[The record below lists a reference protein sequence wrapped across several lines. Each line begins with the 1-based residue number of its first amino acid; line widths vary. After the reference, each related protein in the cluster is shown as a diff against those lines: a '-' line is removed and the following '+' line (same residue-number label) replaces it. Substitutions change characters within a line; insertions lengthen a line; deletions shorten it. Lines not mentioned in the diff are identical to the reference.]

1 MLFNYFSVS
10 FRNLLKHKLFSIVNI
25 AGLSVGL
32 SAVLLISLYIWDE
45 VNYDTYLT
53 GSGNILKLETHTNFP
68 GRGPRDNS
76 VTGGAVAPGL
86 LAEHPELIKNSAR
99 MLLRRQTVT
108 IGEEGFSE
116 LVYRADAS
124 VFKLFDLEMVAGDA
138 DTALADAANVVL
150 SRSTAVRYF
159 GRANAIGET
168 LRLDDGRDYRVSA
181 IFSDFPENTHVR
193 PNMMFPIV
201 PGNTDLVSHDEGWW
215 SLGYYSYIEL
225 QEGVEAASLAPVIS
239 DFINRHLEPPVEGV
253 VMSEQYNY
261 NIIPM
266 GNVHFE
272 TAAADAGNALLLQGF
287 AAIALV
293 ILSIATFNFMN
304 MSISRTM
311 TRTREVAV
319 RKVFGAGQRNIINLL
334 LNETLLTVLISLLLA
349 VVITEASLSWFNG
362 FVAKLMDLG
371 TLATP
376 EFALALIGLVF
387 LMSFGAGFYPAKI
400 MADLRPAT
408 VLRGGRSASRNMSRL
423 AKVLVTVQFA
433 VAIGLMITATV
444 IYQQIKFSQ
453 SMDSGYQKENMLL
466 LQGLGHPSV
475 ARSQAAIADRIAAIS
490 GVTDVALVDQA
501 PGGRYGWM
509 EGISTVDGEQL
520 DQPIA
525 IRGVSVG
532 DNFLE
537 AFGMQLVAG
546 RALTSE
552 READISQ
559 ARGAEEAKEA
569 YNILVNEQALRT
581 LGLGSAQAAVGK
593 MLGNF
598 TIVGVLRDYVWG
610 TSRGTTPPAMYVMN
624 QTAYRI
630 LAVRFKTNDVQ
641 ALTAAIDLEWAGL
654 VQGQPVRREF
664 MDDRIANLYRLEVQ
678 QGELFA
684 LFAGLSILVSCI
696 GLYGLASFTVAG
708 RTKEIGVRKVL
719 GASTS
724 KVTRHILWDFSKPVL
739 LANLIA
745 WPAAFYLAREWLAEF
760 TYSIELNAFPFV
772 GAAILA
778 LLVASFT
785 VGGHAI
791 RVAIANPIAALRTD

>member
-45 VNYDTYLT
+45 VNYDSHLKA
-53 GSGNILKLETHTNFP
+53 GGNIYKLETHTNFP
-68 GRGPRDNS
+68 GRGPRDNP
-76 VTGGAVAPGL
+76 VTGGAAAPGL
-86 LAEHPELIKNSAR
+86 LAEHPELIKDAAR
-99 MLLRRQTVT
+99 MLQRRQTVT
-108 IGEEGFSE
+108 IGGEGFSE
-116 LVYRADAS
+116 RVYHVDANI
-124 VFKLFDLEMVAGDA
+124 FELFDLTLIAGSQASALTDASSVAI
-138 DTALADAANVVL
+138 
-150 SRSTAVRYF
+150 SQSTAIRYF
-159 GRANAIGET
+159 GRDDVVGET
-168 LRLDDGRDYRVSA
+168 LRLDDGRDYRVSSV
-181 IFSDFPENTHVR
+181 FEDFPENTHVR
-193 PNMMFPIV
+193 PNLMFPISAS
-201 PGNTDLVSHDEGWW
+201 NRDLVSHDEGWW
-215 SLGYYSYIEL
+215 SLGYTSYVQL
-225 QEGVEAASLAPVIS
+225 QSGVDAASLAPVIS
-239 DFINRHLEPPVEGV
+239 DFINRHLEAPAEGV

-261 NIIPM
+261 NVIPM
-266 GNVHFE
+266 EKVHFD
-272 TAAADAGNALLLQGF
+272 TAAPDAGNALLLQGF
-287 AAIALV
+287 AAIAFV

-311 TRTREVAV
+311 VRTREVAV
-319 RKVFGAGQRNIINLL
+319 RKVFGAGERNIINLL

-349 VVITEASLSWFNG
+349 VVITEASLAWFNG

-376 EFALALIGLVF
+376 EFGGALFGLV
-387 LMSFGAGFYPAKI
+387 LLVSLGAGFYPAKI

-423 AKVLVTVQFA
+423 AKVLVTAQFA

-444 IYQQIKFSQ
+444 IYQQINYSQ
-453 SMDSGYQKENMLL
+453 AMDPGYQKENMLL
-466 LQGLGHPSV
+466 LEGLSHPRVS
-475 ARSQAAIADRIAAIS
+475 RSQPSIADRIAAVP
-490 GVTDVALVDQA
+490 GVTNVALVDQA

-509 EGISTVDGEQL
+509 EGISVVDGEQL

-532 DNFLE
+532 DNFLD

-552 READISQ
+552 READISRE
-559 ARGAEEAKEA
+559 RGAEQSKEA

-581 LGLGSAQAAVGK
+581 LGLGTAENAVGK

-610 TSRGTTPPAMYVMN
+610 TSRGTIPPAMYVMD
-624 QTAYRI
+624 QTVYRL
-630 LAVRFKTNDVQ
+630 LAVRFRTSDVQ
-641 ALTAAIDLEWAGL
+641 ALTSAIDAEWATL
-654 VQGQPVRREF
+654 VQGRPVRRQF
-664 MDDRIANLYRLEVQ
+664 MDDRIASLYRLEVQ

-724 KVTRHILWDFSKPVL
+724 MVTRHILWDFSKPVL

-745 WPAAFYLAREWLAEF
+745 WPVAFYLAREWLAEF
-760 TYSIELNAFPFV
+760 TYAIELSAMPFV
-772 GAAILA
+772 GAAVLA
-778 LLVASFT
+778 LVVASFT

-791 RVAIANPIAALRTD
+791 RVALANPVTALRTD